1 VSQPVAL
8 LLPDVAAIDALA
20 PEQLAPTLAQLAAL
34 QARIAARLATAPP
47 VAPAADDELLDVA
60 AVAALTRR
68 SISWLRHHGHTL
80 PGYRQAHG
88 RGTRVLWS
96 KRALLNA
103 FAIEADGMV
112 PDRPR
117 RT

>member
-1 VSQPVAL
+1 VSRPIAL

-20 PEQLAPTLAQLAAL
+20 PDQLAPTLAQLAAL

-47 VAPAADDELLDVA
+47 IAPLVDDDLLDVEE
-60 AVAALTRR
+60 VAALTHR
-68 SISWLRHHGHTL
+68 SVSWLRHHGHTL
-80 PGYRQAHG
+80 PGFRQAHG
-88 RGTRVLWS
+88 KGTRVLWS
-96 KRALLNA
+96 KRALLTA
-103 FAIEADGMV
+103 FAIEADGVV

>member
-1 VSQPVAL
+1 VSRPVAL

-34 QARIAARLATAPP
+34 QARIAARLVTVPLGPP
-47 VAPAADDELLDVA
+47 QADDELLDVA
-60 AVAALTRR
+60 AVAALTHR

-80 PGYRQAHG
+80 PGFRQAHG

-103 FAIEADGMV
+103 FAIEADRMV
-112 PDRPR
+112 PEPPR